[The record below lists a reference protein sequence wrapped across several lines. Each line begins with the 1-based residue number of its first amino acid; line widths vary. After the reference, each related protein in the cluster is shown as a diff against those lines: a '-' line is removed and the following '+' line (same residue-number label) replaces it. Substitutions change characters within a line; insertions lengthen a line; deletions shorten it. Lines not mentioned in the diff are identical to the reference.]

1 MTSHPAPR
9 PKVQLKADR
18 RKHTR
23 QAYKRRQN
31 VAFGAWSESPEADAF
46 TSVEFVDLSV
56 SGCAF
61 RIDTISTS
69 KEVVIELGTPPKA
82 MYMQA
87 TIKHMTP
94 KIVGEKFTCV
104 VGCQFTGR
112 LA

>member
-1 MTSHPAPR
+1 M
-9 PKVQLKADR
+9 
-18 RKHTR
+18 
-23 QAYKRRQN
+23 
-31 VAFGAWSESPEADAF
+31 AFGTGKGALANGKLMN
-46 TSVEFVDLSV
+46 VEFVDLSV

-69 KEVVIELGTPPKA
+69 KDVVIELGTPPEA

-87 TIKHMTP
+87 TVKHLTP
-94 KIVGEKFTCV
+94 RIIGDKFTCV